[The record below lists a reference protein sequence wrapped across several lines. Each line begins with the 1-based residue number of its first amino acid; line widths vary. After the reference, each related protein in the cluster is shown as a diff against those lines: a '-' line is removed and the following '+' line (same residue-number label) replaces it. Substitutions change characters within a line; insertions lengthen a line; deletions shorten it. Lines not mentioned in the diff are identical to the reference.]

1 MIFLNREGFIA
12 TYLVYTLFLILVMAM
27 FTIMMINNYKMNF
40 LNTLKNDI
48 KLDLENYH
56 LEKIS
61 MENQ

>member
-1 MIFLNREGFIA
+1 VIFLNREGFIA
-12 TYLVYTLFLILVMAM
+12 SYLVYTLFLILVMAM

>member
-1 MIFLNREGFIA
+1 MNREGFIA
-12 TYLVYTLFLILVMAM
+12 TYLVYMLFLILVMAM

>member
-1 MIFLNREGFIA
+1 LNREGFIA
-12 TYLVYTLFLILVMAM
+12 SYLVYTLFLILVMAM

>member
-12 TYLVYTLFLILVMAM
+12 TYLVYMLFLILVMAM